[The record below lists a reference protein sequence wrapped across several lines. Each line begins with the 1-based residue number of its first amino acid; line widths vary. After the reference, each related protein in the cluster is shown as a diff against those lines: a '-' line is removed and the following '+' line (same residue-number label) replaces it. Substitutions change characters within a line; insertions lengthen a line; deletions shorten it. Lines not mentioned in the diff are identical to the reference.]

1 MSRSRCWVLWAAAA
15 RSQNVVRRH
24 PAADAPLLGDA
35 GSDRACLVLVSDPEP
50 KSRHTPALGSQRGLD
65 VPCVG
70 TVALCRRLHSLER
83 PARYPPV
90 CGAVV
95 TRREGHVRLQHW
107 VCGTAGP
114 LKPAEVD
121 DIPSLDL
128 QLATLPIWA
137 FAFVLVTA
145 RMGAAMSLLPGL
157 GESEPPVMV
166 RVGLTLCVTVL
177 LLPGIA
183 PSIQKVPEAGMQAA
197 LMVMAEVI
205 TGLWL
210 GWLARLLVLALPI
223 AGQFIAY
230 MLGIANVLQ
239 PDPELGSQ
247 ATPLERMFDL
257 GAAVVVLGTG
267 LYALPLMALA
277 GSYQLVPPGTLLPAA
292 DTALTAVRAVG
303 TAFSLSVR
311 LASPFLLISIVWHVG
326 TGLLARLVPRMQVYF
341 VVMPGQ
347 ILGGL
352 VLLSVTATALLAAWE
367 GAVRTG
373 FNMLPGN

>member
-1 MSRSRCWVLWAAAA
+1 M
-15 RSQNVVRRH
+15 
-24 PAADAPLLGDA
+24 
-35 GSDRACLVLVSDPEP
+35 
-50 KSRHTPALGSQRGLD
+50 
-65 VPCVG
+65 
-70 TVALCRRLHSLER
+70 
-83 PARYPPV
+83 
-90 CGAVV
+90 
-95 TRREGHVRLQHW
+95 
-107 VCGTAGP
+107 
-114 LKPAEVD
+114 
-121 DIPSLDL
+121 
-128 QLATLPIWA
+128 WA

-145 RMGAAMSLLPGL
+145 RIGAAMSLLPGL
-157 GESEPPVMV
+157 GELEPPVMV

-257 GAAVVVLGTG
+257 GAAVLVLATG

-277 GSYQLVPPGTLLPAA
+277 GSYQLVPAGTLLPAA

-303 TAFSLSVR
+303 MTFSLSVR

-352 VLLSVTATALLAAWE
+352 VLLSVTATALLTAWE